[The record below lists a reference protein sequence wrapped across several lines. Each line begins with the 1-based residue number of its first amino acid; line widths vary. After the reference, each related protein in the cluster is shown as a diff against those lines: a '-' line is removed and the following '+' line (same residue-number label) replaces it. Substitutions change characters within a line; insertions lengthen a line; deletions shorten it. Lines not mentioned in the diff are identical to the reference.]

1 MGARITFAKT
11 AKEFFLTALL
21 YIVPQSRKFDAPQQ

>member
-1 MGARITFAKT
+1 MIVAIY
-11 AKEFFLTALL
+11 AKEFFFATAL